1 MHGQSATL
9 SKINDFG
16 SLLKYL
22 RRRAR
27 LTQKEL
33 SIAVGYSESQIS
45 RLESNER
52 APDRSAITALFIP
65 ALGLEHE
72 PEVIERLLSLTETQ
86 PPLPQ
91 KTITSHLE
99 AQDAVFGNAR
109 LLRKGNLAKMISSF
123 IGRQREV
130 EQVCE
135 LLSRQTPAGLPAVR
149 LLTLTG
155 SGGVGKTRLSV
166 HAAEV
171 LEQSQPDGAWMA
183 ELAPL
188 ADTNIVP
195 RKIMQIFNLPGDSS
209 RPEMT
214 VLIEYL
220 RTREMLLI
228 LDNCEHLIEVVAELA
243 KELLENCPRLQVM
256 ATSREPL
263 GVTGEVI
270 FRVPSLTLPDRNDS
284 SDRESDAVRLF
295 LDRAQAVQ
303 SDFTLTPATLL
314 VVTQICQR
322 LDGIPLAIE
331 LAAARMNILSVE
343 AIAARLD
350 NAFHLL
356 TSGSRGLLPRQQS
369 LRATIDWSYALLSPA
384 EQKLLMRLSVFA
396 GGWSLAAAETICADE
411 KLPASLPQSQIFE
424 LLAQLVNKSLVLAD
438 TGQAEPR
445 YRLHEIIRQFAQE
458 HLRLEDDPMELHRRH
473 LDTFLN
479 LCESWEPHLR
489 GSDQVALLD
498 RLEEELDNIRAA
510 LSFSLREPGMAEKG
524 LRLVVALRWLW
535 NNRSLQ
541 REGADWLK
549 KLLEACPLNE
559 LSWPVGAAARASAL
573 TDYAFMRLVI
583 SKMDNQPLLEES
595 HQIYQSLGSAG
606 TAGMIWLLRIMENN
620 TYWNGDMVRGRQLS
634 AQALALAEELGD
646 KFYLSE
652 VLDNSLSYA
661 SNLEEELQIADRSLS
676 LRRSLGDVDGI
687 YSTLFYRSHIYSRMG
702 NHDHALQ
709 DAREA
714 IKYAQ
719 LSKNHRGIARVLFIM
734 GWFFFYMRNHKECF
748 VYFDQGIEKFRSFG
762 DDITLGR
769 WLVLAGGAAAWLE
782 ATTEQGFG
790 AEKYLDEALDI
801 AHRHSNISIEAKVTF
816 YMAELANYHGEIQK
830 AERGFREAGS
840 LFVMVDGPRAARISR
855 YSLGKAALL
864 AAEWAAAGEH
874 LLAGLQLAVEQRDL
888 WEILHHLAALAV
900 VKASC
905 QGEEELAARLQGT
918 VDALRPVTHIVDY
931 STTLLYFPSHP
942 QPVLSAAQN
951 ALGETRC
958 AAAYAEGQNM
968 TLEQAAASMLA

>member
-1 MHGQSATL
+1 MSDQYEAL
-9 SKINDFG
+9 SKIHDFG

-45 RLESNER
+45 RLETNQR
-52 APDRSAITALFIP
+52 APDKYAVTALFIP
-65 ALGLEHE
+65 ALGIEHE
-72 PEVIERLLSLTETQ
+72 PKLIELLLSFAETHSVR
-86 PPLPQ
+86 
-91 KTITSHLE
+91 TDENITPNLE
-99 AQDAVFGNAR
+99 SYAAVFGDSLR
-109 LLRKGNLAKMISSF
+109 MRKGNLPKMISSF

-135 LLSRQTPAGLPAVR
+135 LLSRQSPAGLPAVR

-171 LEQSQPDGAWMA
+171 LEHSQPDGAWMA

-188 ADTNIVP
+188 ADPNLVP
-195 RKIMQIFNLPGDSS
+195 RKILQIFDLPGDSS
-209 RPEMT
+209 RPDT
-214 VLIEYL
+214 KVLIEYL
-220 RTREMLLI
+220 RTRAMLLI

-243 KELLENCPRLQVM
+243 KALLENCPRLQVL

-284 SDRESDAVRLF
+284 SDQESDAVRLF

-303 SDFTLTPATLL
+303 PDFTLTPATLP

-331 LAAARMNILSVE
+331 LAAARMNVLNVE

-369 LRATIDWSYALLSPA
+369 LRAAIDWSYELLSPA

-396 GGWSLAAAETICADE
+396 GGWSLAAAETICSDE
-411 KLPASLPQSQIFE
+411 SLPASLPQSQIFD

-438 TGQAEPR
+438 TGKVEPR

-458 HLRLEDDPMELHRRH
+458 HLRMEDDPMELHRRH
-473 LDTFLN
+473 LDTFLH
-479 LCESWEPHLR
+479 LCESWEPQLR
-489 GSDQVALLD
+489 GPDQVALLD

-510 LSFSLREPGMAEKG
+510 LSFSLREHGMAEKG

-541 REGADWLK
+541 REAADWLE
-549 KLLEACPLNE
+549 KLLAACPLTE

-573 TDYAFMRLVI
+573 ADSAFMRIII
-583 SKMDNQPLLEES
+583 SKMDNQALLEES
-595 HQIYQSLGSAG
+595 LMIYESLGSAVKG
-606 TAGMIWLLRIMENN
+606 GMIWLLRVMENN
-620 TYWNGDMVRGRQLS
+620 AYWSGDMVRGRQLS

-646 KFYLSE
+646 KFYLAE

-661 SNLEEELQIADRSLS
+661 SSQEDELQIADRSLS
-676 LRRSLGDVDGI
+676 LRRSIGDVDGI
-687 YSTLFYRSHIYSRMG
+687 YSTLFYRSHIYTRMG

-714 IKYAQ
+714 MKYAQ
-719 LSKNHRGIARVLFIM
+719 MSKNQRGIARVLFIM
-734 GWFFFYMRNHKECF
+734 GWFFFYMRNDKECF
-748 VYFDQGIEKFRSFG
+748 VYFDQAIQMFRSFG
-762 DDITLGR
+762 DDNTLGR
-769 WLVLAGGAAAWLE
+769 WLVQASGAAAWLE
-782 ATTEQGFG
+782 AITGTGFA
-790 AEKYLDEALDI
+790 AENYLDEALDI
-801 AHRHSNISIEAKVTF
+801 AHRQSNITIEAEATF
-816 YMAELANYHGEIQK
+816 YVAELANYHGETQK
-830 AERGFREAGS
+830 AERCFREAGS
-840 LFVMVDGPRAARISR
+840 LFVKVDGPRAARLSR

-864 AAEWAAAGEH
+864 AAEWGAASEH
-874 LLAGLQLAVEQRDL
+874 FLAGLQLAVEQSDL

-900 VKASC
+900 VKVSC
-905 QGEEELAARLQGT
+905 QGEEEHAARLQGT
-918 VDALRPVTHIVDY
+918 VDALRPVTQVVDY
-931 STTLLYFPSHP
+931 SITLMYFPFHP
-942 QPVLSAAQN
+942 QVVLAAAQN
-951 ALGETRC
+951 ALGEKRC

-968 TLEQAAASMLA
+968 TLEQAAASLLA